1 MQAVFPCDTDHVIKI
16 CHIMTTITNPQF
28 LRKYETRLCL
38 IVEQTLSFTLS
49 TNLFIEIEAVSP
61 NFEQIA

>member
-1 MQAVFPCDTDHVIKI
+1 MQAMFPCDTDPVIKI

-28 LRKYETRLCL
+28 LRKDETRLCL

-49 TNLFIEIEAVSP
+49 TNLFIEIEDVSP

>member
-1 MQAVFPCDTDHVIKI
+1 
-16 CHIMTTITNPQF
+16 MTTITNPQF

-49 TNLFIEIEAVSP
+49 TNLFIEIEDVSP